1 MKGGARNIAAILIL
15 CLVIAPSASA
25 SFWGDLGDIIF
36 GPKEPQSMPSKR
48 YVKDFTG
55 GSDLNGKEIPKSD
68 TKNEGIGNEDSPYTA
83 PGFESSSR
91 EKGDSNYDWIHGGRP
106 RNEEPDKHDERDSVY
121 GWIHGER
128 PRNEEPDKQGER
140 DEDGPLRVGFYQETC
155 PRAEEFVKQVISEA
169 SKNSPGIPAGILR
182 LHLHDCFVT
191 GCDAS
196 LLLDKTP
203 SGEKTEK
210 VSPVNSGS
218 LRGFEVIDEVKTQL
232 EKECPCT
239 VSCAD
244 VLAFGA
250 RDSLNI
256 SGLPSYEVPAGRRDS
271 LSSREADV
279 TAANIPGPQD
289 SIDAITKAF
298 TEKGLTV
305 EDMVVLT
312 GGHSIGVAQCPNF
325 AYRVRQPN
333 SELDP
338 RLNADIRSVCRGV
351 NGKATMPIDSITEY
365 RLDVEFYKTLLD
377 KKGLLESDQKL
388 AEDPRTSDLVR
399 SLADDQDGWFDKLPK
414 SMIRMGKIQVLSG
427 QQGEI
432 RKQCRFVN

>member
-1 MKGGARNIAAILIL
+1 
-15 CLVIAPSASA
+15 
-25 SFWGDLGDIIF
+25 
-36 GPKEPQSMPSKR
+36 MPVKR
-48 YVKDFTG
+48 YAKDFKG

-68 TKNEGIGNEDSPYTA
+68 TKNEGISNEESPYTA
-83 PGFESSSR
+83 PGFGSSSG
-91 EKGDSNYDWIHGGRP
+91 EKGDSNY
-106 RNEEPDKHDERDSVY
+106 EEPDRQDERDSVY
-121 GWIHGER
+121 GWIHR
-128 PRNEEPDKQGER
+128 PRNEEPDRQAER
-140 DEDGPLRVGFYQETC
+140 EEDGPLRVGFYRETC
-155 PRAEEFVKQVISEA
+155 PQAEEIVKQVISEA
-169 SKNSPGIPAGILR
+169 SKNSPGIAAGILR

-210 VSPVNSGS
+210 VSPVNGGS

-232 EKECPCT
+232 EKECPGT

-256 SGLPSYEVPAGRRDS
+256 SGLPSYEVPAGRRDR

-279 TAANIPGPQD
+279 TPANLPGPQA
-289 SIDAITKAF
+289 SMDAITKAF

-312 GGHSIGVAQCPNF
+312 GGHSIGVAHCPNF
-325 AYRVRQPN
+325 AYRVRQPD

-338 RLNADIRSVCRGV
+338 RLNADIRSVCRAV
-351 NGKATMPIDSITEY
+351 DGKATMPIDSITEY

-399 SLADDQDGWFDKLPK
+399 SLADDQDGWFEKLPT